1 MIIQAF
7 LSSLLFFLL
16 FSSMQW
22 WCFPNQPL
30 HNEPIFVPKE
40 AIKISV
46 FSRPNCMPIP
56 DLAEERA
63 NSVYILLLLE
73 PILFTINLDFELDP
87 SQFPANC
94 KIWALESNSCNID
107 AIECSSDAD
116 STLLFVVVVLQFKN
130 HHQIGKKY
138 VPIFDQNQLQK
149 WLKITLCNIYIR
161 LRPTHI
167 YITPAMRWIYEFVNS
182 LSLLL

>member
-1 MIIQAF
+1 MNRISSKRGNCYAWFSFLAF
-7 LSSLLFFLL
+7 FILYSSGLYLVGF
-16 FSSMQW
+16 
-22 WCFPNQPL
+22 
-30 HNEPIFVPKE
+30 PIF
-40 AIKISV
+40 
-46 FSRPNCMPIP
+46 
-56 DLAEERA
+56 
-63 NSVYILLLLE
+63 LLLE
-73 PILFTINLDFELDP
+73 SILFTVILELDP
-87 SQFPANC
+87 AQFPANC

-116 STLLFVVVVLQFKN
+116 STLLFVMVVLQFKN

-167 YITPAMRWIYEFVNS
+167 YITPAMLWIYEFVNS